1 MSQNAGT
8 SMAEKMIDSE
18 SAVFS
23 FRDLVAKIFLRP
35 KLFFFALLLPP
46 LVAVFFASLVP
57 PDWSASTKILIRYS
71 SADSG
76 VLQDLVSSSRQGLSG
91 TTSAALIKSTPVLED
106 AIARVGITGDDIYQK
121 STDVIKGKIAG
132 LFSSDSDDEST
143 SESKAD
149 LVSSFKASLESSSK
163 KSKKDAI
170 AILEKTS
177 QVPDQFKLDEL
188 ITIQVKSFNREKVAE
203 MADGLAASF
212 IDEYYRLY
220 AKEAGQQHQ
229 YVDGLVKRE
238 QEALKQLEQA
248 TPTDFAQG
256 ALALNSGRELPIADV
271 PILASMATQLSLL
284 ETELNKMQQVYA
296 PGAAKVRRLKK
307 QVNDLRFQLKK
318 QERIEISKQLIE
330 QLKARRYQALNT
342 EKIYKDRLIPIKV
355 VEYAVEPKPSGAKK
369 LVRIIVSGIVASI
382 LGLMLALGL
391 MIFLNAIDPRVHFA
405 KDVSLQVDEPILGS
419 IPKVRK
425 LSLAD
430 QRLLSQHETIEQSMW
445 QLITRVGRRSDDSE
459 AKVIAL
465 TGTVKGE
472 GTSTTAMA
480 LALNLAKNQ
489 ANKVCLIDANFKDAD
504 ISHAFNL
511 KDGGLIEAILGQSS
525 NVRYIEIAEN
535 HGLFVMPA
543 GKVSNMTSIG
553 YYADAAENVLNSIK
567 KDFNYIIVDTGL
579 ALAANEALTFGGLV
593 DETIVVTAAGVTRK
607 GMLRNAVNKL
617 KSNGIH
623 VSGVVINKTK
633 NVLPEFLYRLI

>member
-8 SMAEKMIDSE
+8 SMAEKMIDSD

-46 LVAVFFASLVP
+46 IIAVFFASLVP

-71 SADSG
+71 STEGG
-76 VLQDLVSSSRQGLSG
+76 VLQDLVSNNGHGLSG

-121 STDVIKGKIAG
+121 STNVIKSKISG
-132 LFSSDSDDEST
+132 LFGGDSNDET
-143 SESKAD
+143 EGDSKSD
-149 LVSSFKASLESSSK
+149 LVSSFKESLESSSK

-188 ITIQVKSFNREKVAE
+188 ITIQVKSFNREKVAK

-220 AKEAGQQHQ
+220 AKEAGQQYT
-229 YVDGLVKRE
+229 YVDGLVKNE
-238 QEALKQLEQA
+238 QEALKKLELA
-248 TPTDFAQG
+248 TPEDFAQG
-256 ALALNSGRELPIADV
+256 LVALNSGRELPIADV
-271 PILASMATQLSLL
+271 PILASMATQLTLL
-284 ETELNKMQQVYA
+284 EAELNKMQQVYA
-296 PGAAKVRRLKK
+296 SGAPKVKRLRK
-307 QVNDLRFQLKK
+307 QVNDLKFQLKK
-318 QERIEISKQLIE
+318 QERIEVSKQLIE
-330 QLKARRYQALNT
+330 QLKSRRYQALNT
-342 EKIYKDRLIPIKV
+342 EKVYKDRLIPIKI

-369 LVRIIVSGIVASI
+369 LVRMIVSGVVASI

-391 MIFLNAIDPRVHFA
+391 MVFLNAIDPRIHFA
-405 KDVSLQVDEPILGS
+405 KDVTLQVGEPILGS

-430 QRLLSQHETIEQSMW
+430 QRMLSRHEEIEQSMW
-445 QLITRVGRRSDDSE
+445 QLITRVGRRDDESE

-465 TGTVKGE
+465 TGTAKNE
-472 GTSTTAMA
+472 GTSTTALA

-489 ANKVCLIDANFKDAD
+489 ANKVCLIDANFKDAA

-511 KDGGLIEAILGQSS
+511 SDGGLIEAILGQSS
-525 NVRYIEIAEN
+525 NVRYVEVADK

-543 GKVSNMTSIG
+543 GKLSNMTSIG

-567 KDFNYIIVDTGL
+567 KDFNYIVIDTGL

-617 KSNGIH
+617 KSNDINISGI
-623 VSGVVINKTK
+623 VINKTK